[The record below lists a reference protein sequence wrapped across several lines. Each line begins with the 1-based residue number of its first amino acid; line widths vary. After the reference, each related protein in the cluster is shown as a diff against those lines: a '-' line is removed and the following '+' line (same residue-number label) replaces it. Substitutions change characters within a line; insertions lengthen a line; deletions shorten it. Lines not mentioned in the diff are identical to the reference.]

1 MVSESISNGGNM
13 PGHDSVETFS
23 YSDKEKICRLFSK
36 LLPTDAPYRISVS
49 DDILEIESNNPS
61 TDLPSGDRLGIVK
74 INLAEMLGELNPITK
89 LDLLNEAMAKKT
101 LPDVAY
107 SLIINKLL
115 KLITEKSSSKSF
127 QSGSNNNQKSLL
139 DLQDDMG
146 LNKFYPDY
154 ENILITTIELYVK
167 EVLRVDRDVYKIVK
181 HWTYLETAEDIR
193 AIRKIIQEINK
204 ETVATNP
211 DNWKEKMLYL
221 HYDNS
226 GKLILKDSTDRPF
239 AEMDLPITLSK
250 DGLIISKIKFNL
262 YHNIKYYLDFFV
274 NFNILLIRDYLK
286 LPPMNE
292 EVITLC
298 YTDRIEDATR
308 QRLKKYRQ

>member
-13 PGHDSVETFS
+13 PGYDSVETFS

-61 TDLPSGDRLGIVK
+61 TDLPSGDRLGIVR
-74 INLAEMLGELNPITK
+74 INLAEMLGELKQPQIVLLSQAITINNAPI
-89 LDLLNEAMAKKT
+89 EI
-101 LPDVAY
+101 VY
-107 SLIINKLL
+107 LILINKLL

-127 QSGSNNNQKSLL
+127 QSGSNNDQKFLL
-139 DLQDDMG
+139 DLQNNMG

-154 ENILITTIELYVK
+154 ENILIMTIELYVK
-167 EVLRVDRDVYKIVK
+167 KVLRVDRDVYKIVK

-262 YHNIKYYLDFFV
+262 SHNIKYYLDFFV
-274 NFNILLIRDYLK
+274 NFNILLIRDHLK

-298 YTDRIEDATR
+298 YTDRIRDAIQ